1 MNSHPS
7 VVLSWQLMF
16 CQYLP
21 LDSARYLQPL
31 QVKMD
36 KIQYLF
42 RAFCRLLTLDH
53 LELSGQCSVK
63 PLLHIKCSLM
73 GLLHLCWW
81 CCVHARLL
89 IFVMHV
95 IHVYMLLVIE
105 KHVPVRPARSCVPP
119 RFFYIVRLQWGSWMK
134 CVKTIPELGVPPH
147 AAHPQDVS
155 HAWLASTE
163 MRFRCCVER
172 AELTGALPA
181 LAVLLSPSSGWEKC
195 YTKAEQK
202 HTVVTL
208 SVSQQPLQMDFLC
221 ILVSACW
228 LWDVFVVDLCDTAH
242 FGNCNDAF
250 KHSKKGQNCEIFM
263 LWNIVTVKNR
273 PSSSQH
279 KISHLHKFYAQL
291 DRAISRCSSKG
302 FGALMIGL
310 IAQ

>member
-7 VVLSWQLMF
+7 IVLSWQLMF

-42 RAFCRLLTLDH
+42 RASCRLLTLDH

-81 CCVHARLL
+81 CCVHARLP

-95 IHVYMLLVIE
+95 IHIYRLLVIE
-105 KHVPVRPARSCVPP
+105 KLVPVRPARSCVPP

-163 MRFRCCVER
+163 MRFCCCVER
-172 AELTGALPA
+172 GELTGALPA
-181 LAVLLSPSSGWEKC
+181 LAVLLSPSSGWEKMLHGW
-195 YTKAEQK
+195 TKA
-202 HTVVTL
+202 HCSYAVRLPATSADGFPVYFGVCLLVVGR
-208 SVSQQPLQMDFLC
+208 FRG
-221 ILVSACW
+221 W
-228 LWDVFVVDLCDTAH
+228 FVRYCP
-242 FGNCNDAF
+242 F
-250 KHSKKGQNCEIFM
+250 
-263 LWNIVTVKNR
+263 W
-273 PSSSQH
+273 
-279 KISHLHKFYAQL
+279 
-291 DRAISRCSSKG
+291 
-302 FGALMIGL
+302 
-310 IAQ
+310 